1 MVARWTAQMSP
12 QGPDERLR
20 LAATMLAL
28 AAMQIEPNLRA
39 EQAMS
44 WALRK
49 RWIGVDAR
57 GRAML
62 AAAILAN
69 AGITGIPL
77 ELAPLASP
85 ADLREATG
93 WGLAV
98 RLCRKLTG
106 CAEQAISHTG
116 LSPDAGRLVTT
127 LREPMHALYSN
138 AVGKDHRLLAE
149 WFGLEPAVKL
159 LPAGA

>member
-1 MVARWTAQMSP
+1 
-12 QGPDERLR
+12 
-20 LAATMLAL
+20 MLSQ
-28 AAMQIEPNLRA
+28 AAMQVEPNLRA
-39 EQAMS
+39 EQAMN

-49 RWIGVDAR
+49 RWIGIDAR
-57 GRAML
+57 GRTML

-69 AGITGIPL
+69 AGITGIPA
-77 ELAPLASP
+77 EFASLAST
-85 ADLREATG
+85 ADLKEAIG

-106 CAEQAISHTG
+106 CAAQAISNTA
-116 LSPDAGRLVTT
+116 LTPEDGRLVVA

-149 WFGLEPAVKL
+149 WFDLEPAVEL
-159 LPAGA
+159 LPKDARLEAVA